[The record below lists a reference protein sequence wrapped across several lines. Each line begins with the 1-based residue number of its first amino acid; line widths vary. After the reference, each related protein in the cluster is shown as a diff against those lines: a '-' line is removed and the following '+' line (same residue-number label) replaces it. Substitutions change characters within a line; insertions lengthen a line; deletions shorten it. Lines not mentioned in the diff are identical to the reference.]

1 MKKVILALAVVALS
15 ATGAFAQLK
24 DGKFNIDY
32 KTSTI
37 NWYATKATGKH
48 DGTVR
53 VSSGQVTVAGGN
65 VTAGKVKVDMNSIAV
80 TDIKDAET
88 NANLVNHLK
97 SPDFFEVAK
106 FPDAN
111 FEVTSVTAKADKATG
126 NTHVVNGKMTIKGI
140 AQEVSFPAKVT
151 GTDASLTI
159 NGTLVLDRSKFDIR
173 FGSETFFGSLGDKAI
188 SNDMKLVVNLIANKK

>member
-32 KTSTI
+32 KASTI

-140 AQEVSFPAKVT
+140 AQDVSFPAKVT

-159 NGTLVLDRSKFDIR
+159 NGTLTLDRSKFDIR

>member
-32 KTSTI
+32 KASTI

-65 VTAGKVKVDMNSIAV
+65 VTAGKVKVDMNKYMCKSSTRTNTCTSKRTSI
-80 TDIKDAET
+80 
-88 NANLVNHLK
+88 
-97 SPDFFEVAK
+97 F
-106 FPDAN
+106 
-111 FEVTSVTAKADKATG
+111 
-126 NTHVVNGKMTIKGI
+126 
-140 AQEVSFPAKVT
+140 
-151 GTDASLTI
+151 
-159 NGTLVLDRSKFDIR
+159 
-173 FGSETFFGSLGDKAI
+173 
-188 SNDMKLVVNLIANKK
+188 